1 MNLGGAIP
9 FSASNVS
16 KAASTSSSN
25 ISPSK
30 KKQLKDELDSIGSEI
45 LSAMGV
51 SAEDDDFS
59 AFSLGDSIFEDAGGN
74 DVFDFGY
81 DA

>member
-1 MNLGGAIP
+1 MNMNLGGASP
-9 FSASNVS
+9 FAASNVS
-16 KAASTSSSN
+16 KAATSSN

-51 SAEDDDFS
+51 SAEDEDFG